1 MKKFAFLSPF
11 QKFVKLESFAGI
23 LLLIATVV
31 AIIWANSP
39 LSYLYKDF
47 LEYKI
52 GIYFQDFELIK
63 PAILWIN
70 DALMA
75 IFFFLIGLE
84 LKRELLIGEISSV
97 KKAMLPLI
105 GALGGV
111 VVPIAI
117 YLLLNENPG
126 TVQGWGIPMAT
137 DIAFALAILTILG
150 KRVPLSL
157 KIFLTAFA
165 IIDDIAAVLVIAIF
179 YSTEIVWSFILIGI
193 ILIVLLGIIYRKFH
207 YSAWPGLIIAMVTW
221 VLFLKSGIHPTIA
234 GVFLALTIPIKKRI
248 KISQFS
254 EKLGEISKEL
264 TTGELDESHIL
275 THDEMNSIDNL
286 DNLIA
291 GARSPLQYLEHKL
304 HNIVAYF
311 ILPVFAFANA
321 GVEISAGFNFDFALV
336 VNIAISLFVGKFIGV
351 SLFSY
356 LGIKLNITELPTGA
370 RFSHILGIA
379 VIAGVGFT
387 MSIFI
392 ANLAFGDNL
401 IFINS
406 AKIGIIIGSAVSGI
420 LGYLILKLTLRN

>member
-1 MKKFAFLSPF
+1 MKKFTFLSPF
-11 QKFVKLESFAGI
+11 QKFIKLESFAGI
-23 LLLIATVV
+23 LLLAATVI

-39 LSYLYKDF
+39 FNYVYQNILN
-47 LEYKI
+47 YKI
-52 GIYFQDFELIK
+52 GFYSQSFELIK

-70 DALMA
+70 DGLMA

-111 VVPIAI
+111 LVPIGI
-117 YLLLNENPG
+117 YLILNQNPG

-179 YSTEIVWSFILIGI
+179 YSAEIVWSFVLIGI
-193 ILIVLLGIIYRKFH
+193 ILIILLGVIYRKFN
-207 YSAWPGLIIAMVTW
+207 YSVWPGLIIAVVTW
-221 VLFLKSGIHPTIA
+221 TLFLKSGIHPTIA
-234 GVFLALTIPIKKRI
+234 GVLLALTIPIKKRI
-248 KISQFS
+248 RINQFS
-254 EKLGEISKEL
+254 EKLGEISGAF
-264 TTGELDESHIL
+264 TSGEIDDSHIL
-275 THDEMNSIDNL
+275 TNDEIHKIDNL
-286 DNLIA
+286 DSLISK
-291 GARSPLQYLEHKL
+291 ARSPLQYLEHKL
-304 HNIVAYF
+304 NNVVAYF

-321 GVEISAGFNFDFALV
+321 GVEISSGFNFDFSLI
-336 VNIAISLFVGKFIGV
+336 VNIAISLFAGKFIGV

-356 LGIKLNITELPTGA
+356 LGIKLNLTELPTGTN
-370 RFSHILGIA
+370 FTHILGIA
-379 VIAGVGFT
+379 IIAGVGFT

-392 ANLAFGDNL
+392 ANLAFGESL
-401 IFINS
+401 VHINS
-406 AKIGIIIGSAVSGI
+406 AKVGIIIGSLISGV
-420 LGYLILKLTLRN
+420 LGFIILKITLNK

>member
-1 MKKFAFLSPF
+1 MSKFTFLSPF

-23 LLLIATVV
+23 LLLAATVI

-39 LSYLYKDF
+39 FNYLYQDI
-47 LEYKI
+47 LAYKI
-52 GIYFQDFELIK
+52 GIYFQNFELIK

-84 LKRELLIGEISSV
+84 LKRELLIGEISSI
-97 KKAMLPLI
+97 KKAMFPLI

-111 VVPIAI
+111 LIPISI
-117 YLLLNENPG
+117 YLMLNKSPG

-150 KRVPLSL
+150 KRIPLSL

-179 YSTEIVWSFILIGI
+179 YSTEIVWLYILIGI
-193 ILIVLLGIIYRKFH
+193 ILIILLGIIYKNFN
-207 YSAWPGLIIAMVTW
+207 YSVWPGLIIAIVTW

-234 GVFLALTIPIKKRI
+234 GVLLALTIPIKKRI
-248 KISQFS
+248 KINQFS
-254 EKLGEISKEL
+254 EKLSEISGAITSEKLE
-264 TTGELDESHIL
+264 ESHIL
-275 THDEMNSIDNL
+275 THDEMRSIGNL
-286 DNLIA
+286 DSLISR
-291 GARSPLQYLEHKL
+291 ARSPLQYLEHKL

-321 GVEISAGFNFDFALV
+321 GVEISTGFNFDFALV
-336 VNIAISLFVGKFIGV
+336 INIAVSLFFGKFIGV

-356 LGIKLNITELPTGA
+356 LGVKLNLTELPSGT

-379 VIAGVGFT
+379 IIAGVGFT

-392 ANLAFGDNL
+392 ANLAFGENL
-401 IFINS
+401 VNINS
-406 AKIGIIIGSAVSGI
+406 AKVGIILGSLISGI
-420 LGYLILKLTLRN
+420 LGFLVLRMTLKR